1 MKTELNLNQINCSQ
15 PFNQWA
21 IQGSESTKSLAI
33 SRREAGRNNESP
45 HCLPSPWLNHQ
56 HAVLCFK
63 RAAEEISS
71 FTSFL
76 YRTERVVGV
85 FMYLKWKEGSRTS
98 LSHKT
103 VLLLLSTSSGQRQ
116 VLNHCGQ
123 VGNCLFPSPNISIF
137 SSFQLNFRTS
147 SCVFTSSSASKLIW
161 V

>member
-103 VLLLLSTSSGQRQ
+103 VLLLLSTSRGQRQ
-116 VLNHCGQ
+116 VD
-123 VGNCLFPSPNISIF
+123 NCLFPSPNISIF
-137 SSFQLNFRTS
+137 SSFQLNFWTS
-147 SCVFTSSSASKLIW
+147 LLFYFFFCFKTNLSLS
-161 V
+161 